1 MAWSFYFISM
11 FPFKFLKYPQ
21 NSWLLGFD
29 LSLGLA
35 VDLHSSTTVLLPVP
49 TTTSS
54 RGGSYGAD
62 RERDIWLTLEATVS
76 IQSI

>member
-1 MAWSFYFISM
+1 M
-11 FPFKFLKYPQ
+11 FPFKFLKHPQ

-49 TTTSS
+49 PATSS
-54 RGGSYGAD
+54 NGGSYRAD
-62 RERDIWLTLEATVS
+62 RERDIWLTEEATAS
-76 IQSI
+76 NLCRFPARF